1 MCYLYTESNGATR
14 LVPGSHLWDDEREPT
29 EAESVQAI
37 MPKGSV
43 CVFVGGVYHGG
54 SHNVTAGEWRIGMF
68 AGYILGWLRQE
79 QYFCLTVPP
88 EVARTLPEPVARL
101 IGYEVHKPFLGFVTD
116 FRDPYDMLCGYEE
129 GSTGGRQLFA
139 DGEEALRQ
147 SSRVVKSS

>member
-14 LVPGSHLWDDEREPT
+14 LVPESHLWDDEREPT
-29 EAESVQAI
+29 EAESVQAV

-43 CVFVGGVYHGG
+43 CVCRSYLPGV
-54 SHNVTAGEWRIGMF
+54 SRNVTEHEWRIGMF

-79 QYFCLTVPP
+79 QKFCLTVPP
-88 EVARTLPEPVARL
+88 EVTRTLPEPVARL

>member
-1 MCYLYTESNGATR
+1 MADRDVCRLY
-14 LVPGSHLWDDEREPT
+14 PGL
-29 EAESVQAI
+29 
-37 MPKGSV
+37 
-43 CVFVGGVYHGG
+43 
-54 SHNVTAGEWRIGMF
+54 VTAGAKF
-68 AGYILGWLRQE
+68 
-79 QYFCLTVPP
+79 FLTVPP